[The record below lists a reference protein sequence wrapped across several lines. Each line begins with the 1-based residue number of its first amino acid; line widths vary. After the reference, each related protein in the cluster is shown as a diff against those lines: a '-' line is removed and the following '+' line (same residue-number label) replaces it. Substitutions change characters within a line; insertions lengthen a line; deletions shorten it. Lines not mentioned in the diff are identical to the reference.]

1 MHGLKQHIVF
11 RISTMLLVATLFT
24 PTAIKVAHIFE
35 HHEHVLCAGGDDT
48 HIHKVDLDCE
58 FQKFQ
63 INNHFLTPQDFGDWV
78 QITHHHKTQILTYR
92 FLDNHRQLS
101 FSLRGPPVLV

>member
-1 MHGLKQHIVF
+1 MNLNKEHIAF
-11 RISTMLLVATLFT
+11 RLLTFLLISALLIPSTVKL
-24 PTAIKVAHIFE
+24 IHVFE
-35 HHEHVLCAGGDDT
+35 HHEHVVCIGDDST

-63 INNHFLTPQDFGDWV
+63 ITTHFFHSFYNYDSSIVNHSSKTKFLTY
-78 QITHHHKTQILTYR
+78 K
-92 FLDNHRQLS
+92 FLSDYKSLS